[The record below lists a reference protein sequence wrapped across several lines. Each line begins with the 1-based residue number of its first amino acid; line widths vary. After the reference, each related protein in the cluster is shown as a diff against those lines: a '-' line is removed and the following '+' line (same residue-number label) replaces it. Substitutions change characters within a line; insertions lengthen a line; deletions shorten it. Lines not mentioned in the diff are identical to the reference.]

1 MSCLNKLFA
10 VLLLTG
16 ACLADGLSAAPL
28 DAFGG
33 LAGWK
38 LTLPVDTP
46 AKGVP
51 DEIPESALPTFAD
64 ARCFHLDGGGR
75 LIFRARCDGVT
86 TRGSKY
92 PRSELREM
100 DGSREAAWDVADA
113 KIRGLDLVF
122 AVTHLPEAKPHVVC
136 AQIHDASR
144 DVLMVRLEGSNLLL
158 ERTGREDVVLNRN
171 YELGEPVILR
181 IEAGAGRIRVWYQD
195 VLRAEWAETAKGCYF
210 KAGCYVQSNVAKGDR
225 PDAYAEVRFTRIE
238 RR

>member
-1 MSCLNKLFA
+1 MSCRSKLLA
-10 VLLLTG
+10 VLLLAG
-16 ACLADGLSAAPL
+16 ACLAERLVAAPL

-46 AKGVP
+46 VKGVP

-64 ARCFHLDGGGR
+64 SRCFHLDEDGR
-75 LIFRARCDGVT
+75 LVFRARCDGVT

-92 PRSELREM
+92 PRAELREM
-100 DGSREAAWDVADA
+100 DGPREAAWDVADA

-144 DVLMVRLEGSNLLL
+144 DVLMVRLEGSKLLL
-158 ERTGREDVVLNRN
+158 ERTGREDVVLDRK
-171 YELGEPVILR
+171 YVLGSAVAVR
-181 IEAGAGRIRVWYQD
+181 IEAGAGRIRVWHQD
-195 VLRAEWAETAKGCYF
+195 ELRAEWAESAKGCYF

-225 PDAYAEVRFTRIE
+225 PDAYAEVRFTRVV